1 MAPRCLARPWP
12 SHQSATAPHC
22 LARSLVGSKSPSPT
36 HQWRRRASEGLRPA
50 DPRSRLPLAYH
61 RRLWHRPLLHRC
73 QLFLIQRRCWPAL
86 IHRRCRL
93 WRLHRRCRLW
103 RLHHRRW
110 QLSLR
115 RSCLRRLAA
124 LPPPMAA
131 LACPRPPMPLSAL
144 APLADRGAAPAN
156 SKNHKNMAAMPHK
169 RNPDMISSQCQWP
182 SCSRESYQKQ
192 YESLKKHRRDSSCD
206 QGWQCGVK
214 MPVGTSPSYFQG

>member
-1 MAPRCLARPWP
+1 MKGCVQPILGAGCHWP
-12 SHQSATAPHC
+12 TTGVCGTGLSSTAASSSSSNAAAG
-22 LARSLVGSKSPSPT
+22 LPS
-36 HQWRRRASEGLRPA
+36 S
-50 DPRSRLPLAYH
+50 
-61 RRLWHRPLLHRC
+61 
-73 QLFLIQRRCWPAL
+73 
-86 IHRRCRL
+86 HRRCRL